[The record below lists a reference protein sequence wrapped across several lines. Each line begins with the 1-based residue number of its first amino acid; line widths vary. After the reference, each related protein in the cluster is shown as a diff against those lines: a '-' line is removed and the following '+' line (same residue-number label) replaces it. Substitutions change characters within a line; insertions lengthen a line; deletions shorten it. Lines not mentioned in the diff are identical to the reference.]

1 MAPTHSSRPPRPAHD
16 RRSRRP
22 DRFRGPK
29 TPTVALSSC
38 RRPDLP
44 PRPRRA
50 APRPPRRA
58 RRFTP
63 PHAAR
68 ASASLPRSA
77 PRRSSAKL
85 QVRRTI
91 FISHNASSVCAALRP
106 PPTPFTVRFSHRL
119 PPPVTAA
126 QSFPCCAYSQVARVY
141 TNSAAAAATRS
152 TGACRTCTEHQRAGR
167 GCRWWATEQ
176 RPLRCKPRDLN
187 LRPGGGERRPR
198 VPIELEPRREI
209 TPS

>member
-1 MAPTHSSRPPRPAHD
+1 MSVASSGRSAVRSRRPQPPLSPPGLTVAPTHSSRPPRPAHD

-77 PRRSSAKL
+77 PRAEKLLQPRS
-85 QVRRTI
+85 
-91 FISHNASSVCAALRP
+91 P
-106 PPTPFTVRFSHRL
+106 PPAPVPL
-119 PPPVTAA
+119 PPP
-126 QSFPCCAYSQVARVY
+126 CAGTPFARRAPASSGCVAEALELALPGERLLTRPETGCSSVLSDDGMHPSSPSLSALARVSSVSRY
-141 TNSAAAAATRS
+141 A
-152 TGACRTCTEHQRAGR
+152 
-167 GCRWWATEQ
+167 W
-176 RPLRCKPRDLN
+176 
-187 LRPGGGERRPR
+187 
-198 VPIELEPRREI
+198 
-209 TPS
+209 